1 MARKLI
7 LLAALPL
14 ALAACS
20 SQDDGESADDFAAR
34 VGNGQAAGSTDGN
47 STTLADATPVEA
59 DPPAGVDVTQL
70 EKLGDISGADLGPRD
85 GGCSFQSGE
94 TEMMLAGAKSDP
106 SAPGKAVVRL
116 GGKLYLLSLAS
127 GGLSA
132 VQSGA
137 TYVGEGVLV
146 TVTPRAQTG
155 AFRDAVLTAQSATGA
170 SNAVNGKWVC
180 S

>member
-1 MARKLI
+1 MRCKLA
-7 LLAALPL
+7 LFAVLPL

-20 SQDDGESADDFAAR
+20 SQDEGESADDFASR
-34 VGNGQAAGSTDGN
+34 VGNGQASGATDGN
-47 STTLADATPVEA
+47 STTMADATPVDA
-59 DPPAGVDVTQL
+59 APPANVDVTKL
-70 EKLGDISGADLGPRD
+70 EKLGDISGADLGARD
-85 GGCSFQSGE
+85 GGCSFQSGD
-94 TEMMLAGAKSDP
+94 TEMLLAGAKSDP

-116 GGKLYLLSLAS
+116 GGKLYLLTLAS
-127 GGLSA
+127 GGLPA

-146 TVTPRAQTG
+146 TVAPKAQTG
-155 AFRDAVLTAQSATGA
+155 AFRDAVLTAQAANGA